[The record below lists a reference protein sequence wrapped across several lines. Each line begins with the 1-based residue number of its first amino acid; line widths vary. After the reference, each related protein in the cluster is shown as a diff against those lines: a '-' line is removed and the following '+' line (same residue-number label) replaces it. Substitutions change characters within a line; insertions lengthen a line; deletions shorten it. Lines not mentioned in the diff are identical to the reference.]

1 MMLMKN
7 PSDTR
12 KRRNAAAADLV
23 EFGAA
28 VAAAGGGASDGDAW
42 DGLQGCHLGCNVVK
56 DLILLN

>member
-12 KRRNAAAADLV
+12 KRRNAAADLV